1 MDSCFLE
8 FKLISSGH
16 HHFNLQLTS
25 NYVVIFSKEPQ
36 TRSAKKTYTVEYLIL
51 FFYDVMTH

>member
-16 HHFNLQLTS
+16 YHFNLQLTS

-36 TRSAKKTYTVEYLIL
+36 TRSAKNPTQLNI
-51 FFYDVMTH
+51 